1 MYSKPAYAQWD
12 WSDKSRFFNG
22 QSFSHMRRVGD
33 LGVSLFF
40 SRQID
45 DGYRENDYRRR
56 YNFLMKTR
64 EDFSS
69 TGSITLTFGL
79 AYQYMGQFLYWRNVD
94 SALIPPLHH
103 QSDNIKSTRYFLS
116 GLYNTAL
123 SDHFLFTVKS
133 MWYHNDWG
141 FQQSGDPERTESLS
155 DGVRVEALA
164 TILPGGS
171 QTLTCGVDGNIDL
184 IGGGMFG
191 DHRIGGLALFAQDEA
206 PMLKEITLTL
216 GARFDLQS
224 VGLTGEGGQIN
235 PKAAL
240 LYRPV
245 GGTALRA
252 SYGAGF
258 RIPSLPEAFVEA
270 GSTGLLAVPNKDLKP
285 ERSKSYEAGVS
296 QSLGEIGSIDLA
308 AFRSDIDNLIEP
320 GLFAVGPDLQV
331 QWRNVTR
338 ARVQGFETSGQARF
352 FNGDIICDLG
362 YTYVYPEDLTH
373 NDILKYRPRH
383 VLHGDVRGKF
393 GWLSASADFRFVSRI
408 ERIDDEL
415 VDAGVIP
422 DGDQRVPIYV
432 TDIRV
437 GADLSLAGIPLSVS
451 LIVNNLFQH
460 NYVELIGNVMPPR
473 TYLLVLESRL

>member
-1 MYSKPAYAQWD
+1 
-12 WSDKSRFFNG
+12 
-22 QSFSHMRRVGD
+22 
-33 LGVSLFF
+33 
-40 SRQID
+40 
-45 DGYRENDYRRR
+45 
-56 YNFLMKTR
+56 
-64 EDFSS
+64 
-69 TGSITLTFGL
+69 
-79 AYQYMGQFLYWRNVD
+79 
-94 SALIPPLHH
+94 
-103 QSDNIKSTRYFLS
+103 
-116 GLYNTAL
+116 
-123 SDHFLFTVKS
+123 
-133 MWYHNDWG
+133 
-141 FQQSGDPERTESLS
+141 
-155 DGVRVEALA
+155 
-164 TILPGGS
+164 
-171 QTLTCGVDGNIDL
+171 
-184 IGGGMFG
+184 
-191 DHRIGGLALFAQDEA
+191 
-206 PMLKEITLTL
+206 MLKEITLTL